1 MPHLGT
7 CALCRKEA
15 ELRLSHIIPSFF
27 GAYLKET
34 SATGHLR
41 SAYSPNLRVQDLRKE
56 RLLCDNCERLF
67 SVWEGEY
74 KGKAFSSLQSDNFT
88 GLEYGDWLLPFLVSL
103 SWRVLV
109 TEGEALVAG
118 RPEFS
123 VVIGRTLE
131 NWRLFLLGERSQ
143 PKSEHHLFV
152 FAGIPET
159 VPPDSHERSLDYM
172 YRAVDA
178 TTAFGNR
185 GGLFVYTK
193 ALRSLA
199 FSPIVPSSPSGWK
212 NTRVHAHHGRLV
224 SPQKIAMKGFGE
236 FFNSR
241 IELAFGRPISSKQL
255 AKIEEAMVENPERAL
270 TSESY
275 KVRIARRELIRPT
288 GRVEHGSPPR
298 SNQDE

>member
-1 MPHLGT
+1 M
-7 CALCRKEA
+7 
-15 ELRLSHIIPSFF
+15 RLSHIVPSFF

-41 SAYSPNLRVQDLRKE
+41 SADVPNLRVQDLRKE
-56 RLLCDNCERLF
+56 RLLCDSCEGRF
-67 SVWEGEY
+67 AVWEREY
-74 KGKAFSSLQSDNFT
+74 KEKAFNSLQADNFT

-109 TEGEALVAG
+109 TEGKALVG
-118 RPEFS
+118 SRPEFS
-123 VVIGRTLE
+123 VIVQRTLE
-131 NWRLFLLGERSQ
+131 SWRLFLLGKRSQ

-193 ALRSLA
+193 ALRSLV
-199 FSPIVPSSPSGWK
+199 FSPIVPSSPSGWE
-212 NTRVHAHHGRLV
+212 NTRVHARQGRLV
-224 SPQKIAMKGFGE
+224 FPEKIAMRGFGD

-241 IELAFGRPISSKQL
+241 IELAFGRPISGKQL
-255 AKIEEAMVENPERAL
+255 EKIEEAMVRNPERAL

-275 KVRIARRELIRPT
+275 KVRVASRELIPRRAAEKVGRRPK
-288 GRVEHGSPPR
+288 
-298 SNQDE
+298 QDEHLKRP